1 MPLYRGKQVGSC
13 RRLTIRAEGQTRPR
27 RAGEMASC
35 PLFCRSLRR
44 IRMSLVRLTYPYPLH
59 TFPLIGAPLPPALTM
74 TIATS
79 TTCTIP
85 VSGMHC
91 AGCSS
96 RVQQALERTPGVSA
110 ANVNLMTNSATVDF
124 DPSAVT
130 PQRLIEAIRES
141 GYGAELPTERE
152 NTTELIDRQDAARRD
167 EIRELQ
173 RKFSVSLAVGILAML
188 LSLPLASAD
197 PGTTQDPLMRVMM
210 PLSRMLERI
219 VPDIADVPADVW
231 RYLLLVLTI
240 PVVGWA
246 GRHFYSRAWT
256 AARHRIA
263 DMNTLIALGTGAA
276 FLFSLAMTL
285 ADDWFAARGV
295 RPQVYYEAVVWIIAL
310 ILLGNLLEAR
320 AKNRT
325 WEALRRLIALR
336 PRTARVLRG
345 AEEQTVSLDD
355 LRVGDRVLVRPGET
369 IPADGVIVEGSSH
382 VDESMLTGEPEPV
395 RKTIGDSVVGA
406 TLNRNG
412 ALQLRITSTGEETV
426 LARIIRLVREAQ
438 GSKPPIQRLADRI
451 SAVFVPVVLVGA
463 MLTFG
468 IWLLFGPAPSYLHAL
483 VAAVTVLIIACPCA
497 MGLAV
502 PTAVMVAT
510 GRGAELGVLIRGGEA
525 LERTGDVDVV
535 VLDKTG
541 TITEGRPAVG
551 SVSAVAESGLSAERV
566 LQLAASVERF
576 SEHPLG
582 EAIVAEAE
590 RRTIPLLSVTAF
602 ESRTGRGVEGVVDGH
617 HVTVGN
623 LALMRDAKVDPRGLA
638 SQAGRSDATQIYL
651 AVDGRAAGLIT
662 VSDPVRSSSAEAVR
676 QLKQLD
682 LDLVLLSGDNQRTTS
697 SVAHL
702 VGIDQVVA
710 EVLPAGKLQ
719 EIRRLQQ
726 QGKSVAMVGDGLN
739 DAPALAQADIG
750 IAMGGGTSVAVE
762 AATVTLMRGDLM
774 GVVDG
779 IALSRQTMR
788 IIRQNLF
795 WAFIYN
801 LIGIPIAAGVL
812 YPRFGLLLSP
822 AMAAAAMAAS
832 SVSVVSNS
840 LRLRN
845 YRR

>member
-1 MPLYRGKQVGSC
+1 
-13 RRLTIRAEGQTRPR
+13 
-27 RAGEMASC
+27 
-35 PLFCRSLRR
+35 
-44 IRMSLVRLTYPYPLH
+44 
-59 TFPLIGAPLPPALTM
+59 
-74 TIATS
+74 
-79 TTCTIP
+79 
-85 VSGMHC
+85 
-91 AGCSS
+91 
-96 RVQQALERTPGVSA
+96 
-110 ANVNLMTNSATVDF
+110 
-124 DPSAVT
+124 
-130 PQRLIEAIRES
+130 
-141 GYGAELPTERE
+141 
-152 NTTELIDRQDAARRD
+152 
-167 EIRELQ
+167 LQ
-173 RKFSVSLAVGILAML
+173 RKFSVSLAVGIFAML

-197 PGTTQDPLMRVMM
+197 PGTMQDPLMRVMM
-210 PLSRMLERI
+210 PLSRALERM
-219 VPDIADVPADVW
+219 VPAIAKVPAGVW
-231 RYLLLVLTI
+231 RYLLLAMTI
-240 PVVGWA
+240 PIIGWA
-246 GRHFYSRAWT
+246 GRHFYTRAWT

-295 RPQVYYEAVVWIIAL
+295 APQVYYEAVVWIIAL

-336 PRTARVLRG
+336 PPTARVLRG

-395 RKTIGDSVVGA
+395 RKVVGDSVVGA

-412 ALQLRITSTGEETV
+412 ALQLRVTATGEETV

-451 SAVFVPVVLVGA
+451 SAVFVPVVLVVA
-463 MLTFG
+463 TLTFG
-468 IWLLFGPAPSYLHAL
+468 IWLLLGPAPSYLHAL

-541 TITEGRPAVG
+541 TITEGRPTVT
-551 SVSAVAESGLSAERV
+551 SVSAMAESGLHPERV

-602 ESRTGRGVEGVVDGH
+602 ESRTGRGVEGLVDGH
-617 HVTVGN
+617 RISVGN
-623 LALMRDAKVDPRGLA
+623 LAMMRDAKVDSSGLA
-638 SQAGRSDATQIYL
+638 PQASKSDATQVYL

-676 QLKQLD
+676 RLKQLN
-682 LDLVLLSGDNQRTTS
+682 LDLVLLSGDNQTTTS
-697 SVAHL
+697 SVAHR

>member
-1 MPLYRGKQVGSC
+1 M
-13 RRLTIRAEGQTRPR
+13 
-27 RAGEMASC
+27 
-35 PLFCRSLRR
+35 
-44 IRMSLVRLTYPYPLH
+44 
-59 TFPLIGAPLPPALTM
+59 PPALTM
-74 TIATS
+74 TTATS
-79 TTCTIP
+79 ATCTIP

-96 RVQQALERTPGVSA
+96 RVQQALESTPGVSA

-124 DPSAVT
+124 DPSTVT
-130 PQRLIEAIRES
+130 PKRLVEAIRET
-141 GYGAELPTERE
+141 GYGAVLPADRASA
-152 NTTELIDRQDAARRD
+152 TELVDQQDAARAA
-167 EIRELQ
+167 EIRELRQ
-173 RKFSVSLAVGILAML
+173 KFSVSLAAAILAML

-197 PGTTQDPLMRVMM
+197 PGTAHDPLMRVMM
-210 PLSRMLERI
+210 PLSRMVERI
-219 VPDIADVPADVW
+219 VPGIGQVSADVW
-231 RYLLLVLTI
+231 RYLLFAVTI
-240 PVVGWA
+240 PVIGWA

-256 AARHRIA
+256 AARHRMA

-285 ADDWFAARGV
+285 ADDWFAARGIS
-295 RPQVYYEAVVWIIAL
+295 PQVYYEAVVWIIAL

-320 AKNRT
+320 AKHRT

-336 PRTARVLRG
+336 PPTARVLRG
-345 AEEQTVSLDD
+345 GAEQTVSLDD

-369 IPADGVIVEGSSH
+369 IPTDAVILEGSSH

-395 RKTIGDSVVGA
+395 RKVVGDAVVGA

-412 ALQLRITSTGEETV
+412 ALQLRVTSSGEETV

-451 SAVFVPVVLVGA
+451 SAVFVPVVLVLA
-463 MLTFG
+463 TLTFG
-468 IWLLFGPAPSYLHAL
+468 VWLLFGPEPSYLHAL
-483 VAAVTVLIIACPCA
+483 VAGVTVLIIACPCA

-541 TITEGRPAVG
+541 TVTEGRPMVG
-551 SVSAVAESGLSAERV
+551 SVIAAAESDLNAERV

-590 RRTIPLLSVTAF
+590 RRTISLLPVTAF
-602 ESRTGRGVEGVVDGH
+602 ESQTGRGVEGVVEGH
-617 HVTVGN
+617 HVAVGN
-623 LALMRDAKVDPRGLA
+623 LALMREAKVDPGALDR
-638 SQAGRSDATQIYL
+638 QTGRSDETRIYL

-676 QLKQLD
+676 RLKQLD
-682 LDLVLLSGDNQRTTS
+682 LDLLLLSGDDQRTTTT
-697 SVAHL
+697 VAQT
-702 VGIDQVVA
+702 VGIDRVVA
-710 EVLPAGKLQ
+710 EVLPSGKLQ
-719 EIRRLQQ
+719 EIRRLQRE
-726 QGKSVAMVGDGLN
+726 GKSVAMVGDGLN

-779 IALSRQTMR
+779 IELSRRTMK

-832 SVSVVSNS
+832 SVSVISNS

-845 YRR
+845 YQR

>member
-1 MPLYRGKQVGSC
+1 
-13 RRLTIRAEGQTRPR
+13 
-27 RAGEMASC
+27 
-35 PLFCRSLRR
+35 
-44 IRMSLVRLTYPYPLH
+44 
-59 TFPLIGAPLPPALTM
+59 
-74 TIATS
+74 
-79 TTCTIP
+79 
-85 VSGMHC
+85 
-91 AGCSS
+91 
-96 RVQQALERTPGVSA
+96 
-110 ANVNLMTNSATVDF
+110 
-124 DPSAVT
+124 
-130 PQRLIEAIRES
+130 
-141 GYGAELPTERE
+141 
-152 NTTELIDRQDAARRD
+152 
-167 EIRELQ
+167 
-173 RKFSVSLAVGILAML
+173 
-188 LSLPLASAD
+188 
-197 PGTTQDPLMRVMM
+197 
-210 PLSRMLERI
+210 
-219 VPDIADVPADVW
+219 
-231 RYLLLVLTI
+231 
-240 PVVGWA
+240 
-246 GRHFYSRAWT
+246 
-256 AARHRIA
+256 
-263 DMNTLIALGTGAA
+263 
-276 FLFSLAMTL
+276 
-285 ADDWFAARGV
+285 
-295 RPQVYYEAVVWIIAL
+295 
-310 ILLGNLLEAR
+310 
-320 AKNRT
+320 
-325 WEALRRLIALR
+325 
-336 PRTARVLRG
+336 
-345 AEEQTVSLDD
+345 
-355 LRVGDRVLVRPGET
+355 
-369 IPADGVIVEGSSH
+369 
-382 VDESMLTGEPEPV
+382 
-395 RKTIGDSVVGA
+395 
-406 TLNRNG
+406 
-412 ALQLRITSTGEETV
+412 
-426 LARIIRLVREAQ
+426 
-438 GSKPPIQRLADRI
+438 
-451 SAVFVPVVLVGA
+451 
-463 MLTFG
+463 
-468 IWLLFGPAPSYLHAL
+468 
-483 VAAVTVLIIACPCA
+483 

-590 RRTIPLLSVTAF
+590 RRNIPLLSVTAF
-602 ESRTGRGVEGVVDGH
+602 ESRTGQGVEGLVDDH
-617 HVTVGN
+617 RISVGN
-623 LALMRDAKVDPRGLA
+623 LAMMRDAKVDPNGFAPLETK
-638 SQAGRSDATQIYL
+638 SEATHVYL

-662 VSDPVRSSSAEAVR
+662 VSDPVRSSSAEAIR
-676 QLKQLD
+676 RLRQLD
-682 LDLVLLSGDNQRTTS
+682 LDLVLLSGDNLTTTS
-697 SVAHL
+697 GVAHR

-779 IALSRQTMR
+779 IALSRKTMR

>member
-1 MPLYRGKQVGSC
+1 M
-13 RRLTIRAEGQTRPR
+13 T
-27 RAGEMASC
+27 
-35 PLFCRSLRR
+35 
-44 IRMSLVRLTYPYPLH
+44 
-59 TFPLIGAPLPPALTM
+59 LPPAFTM
-74 TIATS
+74 TTATS

-96 RVQQALERTPGVSA
+96 RVQQALESTPGVSA

-130 PQRLIEAIRES
+130 PKRLVEAIRET
-141 GYGAELPTERE
+141 GYGAELPSDRVS
-152 NTTELIDRQDAARRD
+152 TTEVVDQQDAARAA
-167 EIRELQ
+167 EIRELRQ
-173 RKFSVSLAVGILAML
+173 KFSVSLAGAIVAML

-197 PGTTQDPLMRVMM
+197 TGTTHDPLMRVMM
-210 PLSRMLERI
+210 PLSRMFELI
-219 VPDIADVPADVW
+219 VPGIAEVPADVW
-231 RYLLLVLTI
+231 RYLLLAVTI
-240 PVVGWA
+240 PVIGWA

-256 AARHRIA
+256 AARHRMA

-285 ADDWFAARGV
+285 ADDWFAARGIS
-295 RPQVYYEAVVWIIAL
+295 PQVYYEAVVWIIAL

-336 PRTARVLRG
+336 PPTARVLRG
-345 AEEQTVSLDD
+345 GAEQTVSLDD

-369 IPADGVIVEGSSH
+369 IPADGVILEGSSH

-395 RKTIGDSVVGA
+395 RKVVGDAVVGA

-412 ALQLRITSTGEETV
+412 TLQLRVTSTGEETV

-451 SAVFVPVVLVGA
+451 SAVFVPVVLVLA
-463 MLTFG
+463 TLTFG
-468 IWLLFGPAPSYLHAL
+468 VWLLFGPEPSYLHAL

-541 TITEGRPAVG
+541 TITEGRPMVG
-551 SVSAVAESGLSAERV
+551 SVIAVAESGLNAERV

-590 RRTIPLLSVTAF
+590 RRMISLLPVTAF
-602 ESRTGRGVEGVVDGH
+602 ESQTGRGVEGVVEGH
-617 HVTVGN
+617 RVVVGN
-623 LALMRDAKVDPRGLA
+623 LALMREAKVDPGAFDR
-638 SQAGRSDATQIYL
+638 QTGRSDETRIYL
-651 AVDGRAAGLIT
+651 AVDGRAAALIT

-676 QLKQLD
+676 RLKQLD
-682 LDLVLLSGDNQRTTS
+682 LDLLLLSGDDQRTTTT
-697 SVAHL
+697 VAQT
-702 VGIDQVVA
+702 VGIDRVVA
-710 EVLPAGKLQ
+710 EVLPSGKLQ
-719 EIRRLQQ
+719 EIRRLQRE
-726 QGKSVAMVGDGLN
+726 GKSVAMVGDGLN

-779 IALSRQTMR
+779 IELSRRTMK

-832 SVSVVSNS
+832 SVSVISNS

-845 YRR
+845 YQR